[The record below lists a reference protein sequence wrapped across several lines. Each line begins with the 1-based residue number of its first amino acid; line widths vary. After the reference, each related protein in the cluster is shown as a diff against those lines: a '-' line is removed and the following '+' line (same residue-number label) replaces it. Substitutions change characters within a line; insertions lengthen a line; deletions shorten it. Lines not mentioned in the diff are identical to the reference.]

1 MCVKDQDTDNMRFM
15 FFYFAIMFNSL
26 SLPMIFAKVE
36 IDEEHLELYPYCG
49 KLFGHKK
56 PITKSRIVNSRES
69 EIQYPWVVFLKSS
82 WKVITRHR
90 FLPVTGICSGTA
102 IGVK

>member
-1 MCVKDQDTDNMRFM
+1 M
-15 FFYFAIMFNSL
+15 FFYFGIMVNSL
-26 SLPMIFAKVE
+26 SLSMIIAEVNL
-36 IDEEHLELYPYCG
+36 DEEHLELYPYCG

-69 EIQYPWVVFLKSS
+69 ETQYPWVVYLKSS
-82 WKVITRHR
+82 WKVTTRYSL
-90 FLPVTGICSGTA
+90 LPVHGICSGTA